1 MPSRD
6 GTAGNS
12 RECGNFGVA
21 CLPAD
26 QRGRRRVAKSCDIG
40 AIEGIHP

>member
-6 GTAGNS
+6 GTAGTS
-12 RECGNFGVA
+12 RERVNFGAA

-26 QRGRRRVAKSCDIG
+26 QRGRRRVGKSCDIG
-40 AIEGIHP
+40 GIEGIHP